1 MSRGSIGL
9 DDSLNAY
16 VAENH
21 PPEHPVLAQLRE
33 VTGKMPNAMMQVAP
47 EQGAFLAFLV
57 RLIGAKDTLEVGTFT
72 GYSALAVALALP
84 PDGRVVACDV
94 NEEWTSLGRK
104 HWEKAGVADK
114 IDLRLGPAI
123 ETLKGLTREGLTGHF
138 DFVFVDALKTEYD
151 DYYELALP
159 LLRKNGLIAFDNM
172 LWSGKVA
179 DPKVTDADTNLLR
192 ALNAK
197 IAGDKRV
204 DPVLLPIG
212 DGMLVARKV

>member
-9 DDSLNAY
+9 DDRLNTY

-21 PPEHPVLAQLRE
+21 PPEHPVLAELRE
-33 VTGKMPNAMMQVAP
+33 LTSKMPNASMQVAP

-84 PDGRVVACDV
+84 PGGRVVACDV
-94 NEEWTSLGRK
+94 SDEWTRVGSE

-123 ETLKGLTREGLTGHF
+123 ETLKGLQREGLTGHF
-138 DFVFVDALKTEYD
+138 DFAFIDALKTEYD
-151 DYYELALP
+151 DYYELTLP
-159 LLRKNGLIAFDNM
+159 LLRKNGVIAFDNM

-179 DPKVTDADTNLLR
+179 DPKVKDTDTKLLR

-197 IAGDKRV
+197 VASDKRV